1 MTSGIIRTVSREGP
15 VGAVSVWWT
24 EMKEE
29 YHRKEALEG
38 ILFAL
43 PYLLAFGIFLFYPL
57 LKGLYMSFYDWNALF
72 PSESEFIGLENYRVL
87 LNDPL
92 FWESLVNTVYF
103 VVLTVP
109 PLVILSTLLALGVNR
124 NVKGKWLLR
133 TIFFS
138 PYILTVSVI
147 ALLFEELFAGGGLIA
162 YWLNTL
168 FGLQTN
174 FLRSTT
180 WSMIA
185 VAAATVWW
193 QVAFN
198 FIIML
203 AARQSVPDRLY
214 EAARLDGA
222 SSYQMFRD
230 ITLPQMRN
238 PLLFVVI
245 ITFIGSFQVFGQPW
259 IMTGGGPD
267 FSTTTIVMYLYQSG
281 FQSRSFGYAAAIG
294 YILFLILISV
304 SLVNYYALSGDDN

>member
-1 MTSGIIRTVSREGP
+1 
-15 VGAVSVWWT
+15 
-24 EMKEE
+24 MKEE
-29 YHRKEALEG
+29 YDRRESVEG

-43 PYLLAFGIFLFYPL
+43 PYLLAFGVFLLYPL

-72 PSESEFIGLENYRVL
+72 PSESEFIGLENYRTL
-87 LNDPL
+87 LSDPL
-92 FWESLVNTVYF
+92 FWDSLVNTVYF

-109 PLVILSTLLALGVNR
+109 PLVIFSTLLALGVNR
-124 NVKGKWLLR
+124 NVKGKWLMR
-133 TIFFS
+133 TVFFS

-147 ALLFEELFAGGGLIA
+147 GLLFQELFAGGGFIA
-162 YWLNTL
+162 YWLNML
-168 FGLQTN
+168 FGLETN

-180 WSMIA
+180 WAMFA

-193 QVAFN
+193 QIAFN

-203 AARQSVPDRLY
+203 AARQGVPDRLY

-222 SSYQMFRD
+222 SSYEMLRD
-230 ITLPQMRN
+230 ITIPQMRN
-238 PLLFVVI
+238 PILFVVI

-259 IMTGGGPD
+259 IMTQGGPD

-304 SLVNYYALSGDDN
+304 SLVNYYALSGDE